1 MKFGFWWYSAGFL
14 LLFLV
19 LFIVL
24 FYRRSQKKNLATYFI
39 PENLLKLNETAWLR
53 LNSVRLTLWTLAVVF
68 GILALMG
75 PLLGERT
82 REVKHRGVDLIIGL
96 DISNSMMCQDVLP
109 SRLEKAKLEIRNF
122 VSQLKGDRVG
132 LIVFENDAF
141 LQCPLTSDYSA
152 ISLYLD
158 AITTGYL
165 PTPGTNLAAPLE
177 NAEDAFKRTLTI
189 GESESESRKSKIM
202 ILVSD
207 GEDHEGST
215 LDAIKIANE
224 NGIKVFTVG
233 VGTDAGGPIPV
244 KDRSGKVLDFKRDR
258 QGNVVTTQLK
268 EEGLARVADETGGE
282 YYRIG
287 ATSSDFYKLKDVI
300 DNMTKTDFKSS
311 EVLDLDNKFQY
322 PLGVSLFL
330 LILNLFIIPVAKKEE
345 SVS

>member
-14 LLFLV
+14 ALFLV
-19 LFIVL
+19 LIVII
-24 FYRRSQKKNLATYFI
+24 FYRRNQKQNLAAYFL
-39 PENLLKLNETAWLR
+39 PDNLLKLNESSWLKLNSLR
-53 LNSVRLTLWTLAVVF
+53 LTFWTLAMIF
-68 GILALMG
+68 GIIALMG

-96 DISNSMMCQDVLP
+96 DVSNSMLAQDVLP

-122 VSQLKGDRVG
+122 VGQLNGDRVG

-177 NAEDAFKRTLTI
+177 SADEAFKRTLTI
-189 GESESESRKSKIM
+189 GETQKEAGKSKIM

-215 LDAIKIANE
+215 EEAIKIAME

-233 VGTDAGGPIPV
+233 VGTAAGGPIPV
-244 KDRSGKVLDFKRDR
+244 KDRSGKVVDFKRDR
-258 QGNVVTTQLK
+258 TGNVVTTQLK
-268 EEGLARVADETGGE
+268 EDGLARVADETGGE
-282 YYRIG
+282 YFRIG
-287 ATSSDFYKLKDVI
+287 ATASDFYKLNEVI
-300 DNMTKTDFKSS
+300 EKMTKTDFKSS

-322 PLGVSLFL
+322 PLALSVFFL
-330 LILNLFIIPVAKKEE
+330 LANLFIIPSVKKEE
-345 SVS
+345 EAE

>member
-1 MKFGFWWYSAGFL
+1 MKFGFWWFSAGFL
-14 LLFLV
+14 VLFLV
-19 LFIVL
+19 LFLVV
-24 FYRRSQKKNLATYFI
+24 FYRRNQKQNLITYFL
-39 PENLLKLNETAWLR
+39 PENILKLNKSAWLR
-53 LNSVRLTLWTLAVVF
+53 LNTLRLTLWTLAMIF
-68 GILALMG
+68 GIVALMG

-82 REVKHRGVDLIIGL
+82 REVKHRGVDLIIAL
-96 DISNSMMCQDVLP
+96 DISNSMLCQDVLP

-122 VSQLKGDRVG
+122 VSQLRGDRVG

-189 GESESESRKSKIM
+189 GESEAESKKNKIM
-202 ILVSD
+202 ILISD

-215 LDAIKIANE
+215 EEAIKIATE

-233 VGTDAGGPIPV
+233 VGTDAGGPIPL
-244 KDRSGKVLDFKRDR
+244 KDRLGAFLDFKRDK

-287 ATSSDFYKLKDVI
+287 STTSDFYKLKDVI
-300 DNMTKTDFKSS
+300 ENMAKTDFKAQ

-322 PLGVSLFL
+322 PLGVSLLL
-330 LILNLFIIPVAKKEE
+330 LILNLFVIPAVNKEE
-345 SVS
+345 KVV

>member
-19 LFIVL
+19 LFIVI
-24 FYRRSQKKNLATYFI
+24 FYRRNQKKNLTAYFL
-39 PENLLKLNETAWLR
+39 PENLLKLNETSWLR
-53 LNSVRLTLWTLAVVF
+53 LNTLRLTLWTLALVF

-122 VSQLKGDRVG
+122 VSQLRGDRVG

-189 GESESESRKSKIM
+189 GESEEDSKKNKIM

-215 LDAIKIANE
+215 ANAIKIANE

-233 VGTDAGGPIPV
+233 VGTNAGGPIPV
-244 KDRSGKVLDFKRDR
+244 KDRAGKFLDFKRDR

-268 EEGLARVADETGGE
+268 EDGLARVADETGGE

-287 ATSSDFYKLKDVI
+287 ATTSDFYKLKDVI

-322 PLGVSLFL
+322 PLGVSLLL
-330 LILNLFIIPVAKKEE
+330 LILNLFIIPVVKKEE
-345 SVS
+345 TVA